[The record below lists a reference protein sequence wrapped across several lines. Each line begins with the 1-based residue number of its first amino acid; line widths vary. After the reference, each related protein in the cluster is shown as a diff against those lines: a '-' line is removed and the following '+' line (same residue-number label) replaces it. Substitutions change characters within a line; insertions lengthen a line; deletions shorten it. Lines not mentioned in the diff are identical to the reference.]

1 VRTVRRIA
9 AAFACAAACV
19 GFLAPSIAVAQDYDL
34 NFTLPTAG
42 KSGCM
47 VCHGDRNLGTL
58 QGNQFISYW
67 VDGEVLDGSAHAAIM
82 CTGCHLDFAYKS
94 PHNIEQTDWVRTARL
109 ACKNCHQEQWEA
121 YSAGVHSLAVEP
133 GQEVSE
139 SEAAK
144 PLCGDCHGPSHGIQM
159 LTDNPDA
166 QLELHLTG
174 YEVCGK
180 CHAEE
185 WDSYSDYYHG
195 AAYRRGA
202 PDAPSCWDCHDYHEI
217 QPSSSR
223 DSAVYEGNLAKTCG
237 QCHQD
242 PSDQY
247 LEYAGLVH
255 RRDEVRSEN
264 PLYRFID
271 SAKGTI
277 EDVFGT
283 IRSWFT

>member
-1 VRTVRRIA
+1 MRTVRRIA
-9 AAFACAAACV
+9 AVFACAAACAS
-19 GFLAPSIAVAQDYDL
+19 FLVPAVAVAQDYDL

-47 VCHGDRNLGTL
+47 VCHGDKNLGVL
-58 QGNQFISYW
+58 QGDQFVSYW
-67 VDGEVLDGSAHAAIM
+67 VDGAILDESAHAGIM
-82 CTGCHLDFAYKS
+82 CTGCHIDFAYKS

-109 ACKNCHQEQWEA
+109 SCKNCHQAQWDA
-121 YSAGVHSLAVEP
+121 YSRGSHSLAIEP
-133 GQEVSE
+133 GEEMSE

-144 PLCGDCHGPSHGIQM
+144 PLCGDCHGPSHGIM
-159 LTDNPDA
+159 TLTDNPEA
-166 QLELHLTG
+166 KEELHQNG
-174 YEVCGK
+174 YEICGK

-202 PDAPSCWDCHDYHEI
+202 PDAPSCWQCHDYHAI
-217 QPSSSR
+217 QPSTSR
-223 DSAVYEGNLAKTCG
+223 DSTVYEGNLAETCG
-237 QCHQD
+237 QCHED
-242 PSDQY
+242 PSDKY

-264 PLYRFID
+264 PLYRFMD